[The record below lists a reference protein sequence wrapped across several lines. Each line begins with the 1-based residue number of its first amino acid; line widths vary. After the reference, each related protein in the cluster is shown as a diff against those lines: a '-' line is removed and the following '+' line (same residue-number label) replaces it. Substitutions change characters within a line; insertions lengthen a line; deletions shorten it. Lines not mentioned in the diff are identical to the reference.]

1 MSAPPALRPA
11 LAGAAALCTT
21 IGLARFGYVPLFPAL
36 VSAGWVGG
44 GEAGALG
51 ATTFAGHL
59 LGALAA
65 PGAARW
71 MGVRRVLDLAMALAT
86 LSFLACALQLGFGWL
101 ALWRGLA
108 GVAGGLAI
116 SLAGPAVQVV
126 TPEGRRG
133 RAAGL
138 VTAGVGAGVV
148 LAALLVPS
156 LRAGGLVLTWLG
168 LGLVAALLWAFAR
181 PRWPDPAAPT
191 ATAGADG
198 AAPPGF
204 IGPLLLIYGLS
215 AAGMTAPMVYLADL
229 AVRGHGMG
237 FTSAGLIWALFGLGA
252 VGGTLLGGRV
262 ADRLGQWTIPL
273 WMAIQV
279 AALGLALLPQ
289 PAAVV
294 PAAFFSGFSGVGV
307 TAVTLARLRV
317 VAGAA
322 TGRYWVAATA
332 VYAVAQAVTG
342 YGFAWLFAATG
353 EKHGPV
359 FLAGLLL
366 SLVGLAVA
374 FRRG

>member
-1 MSAPPALRPA
+1 MSAPAALRPA

-59 LGALAA
+59 LGALVA
-65 PGAARW
+65 PGAARR
-71 MGVRRVLDLAMALAT
+71 MGMRRVLDLAMALAT

-116 SLAGPAVQVV
+116 SLAGPAVQAV

-133 RAAGL
+133 RAAGV
-138 VTAGVGAGVV
+138 VTAGVGAGVA

-156 LRAGGLVLTWLG
+156 LLGGGLVLTWLG
-168 LGLVAALLWAFAR
+168 LGLAAALLWGFAH
-181 PRWPDPAAPT
+181 PRWPDPVVPAMA
-191 ATAGADG
+191 AGAGG
-198 AAPPGF
+198 AAPRGF

-237 FTSAGLIWALFGLGA
+237 FPAAGLVWGLFGLGA
-252 VGGTLLGGRV
+252 VCGTLLGGRV
-262 ADRLGQWTIPL
+262 TDRLGRWAVPL
-273 WMAIQV
+273 WMVAQV
-279 AALGLALLPQ
+279 AALGLALLTH
-289 PAAVV
+289 PAAAV

-307 TAVTLARLRV
+307 TAVALARLRTV
-317 VAGAA
+317 VGAA
-322 TGRYWVAATA
+322 TGRYWARATA
-332 VYAVAQAVTG
+332 VYAVAQALTG
-342 YGFAWLFAATG
+342 YGFAWLFAASG
-353 EKHGPV
+353 EQHAPV

-366 SLVGLAVA
+366 SLAGLAA
-374 FRRG
+374 ALRRG